1 MTKKYKEDKFLEQ
14 LERVPNVS
22 LACEKVGLSRNT
34 VYRWCGEDLDFKA
47 RMDMA
52 LESGVHSVNDLAE
65 SKLISHINN
74 GNLRAIQYWLDNN
87 KKNYIR
93 PRDKNMWQPFV
104 PVTKIEIVGLD
115 DFKVK
120 SVEQYEE
127 AKERKE
133 EGQPYVPEELMQ
145 LDEKLLDEPL
155 PDPIR

>member
-1 MTKKYKEDKFLEQ
+1 MKKKYKEDKFLEQ

-34 VYRWCGEDLDFKA
+34 VYRWCIKDSDFKA

-52 LESGVHSVNDLAE
+52 LDSGVHSVNDLAE

-93 PRDKNMWQPFV
+93 PRDKNMWQPLI
-104 PVTKIEIVGLD
+104 PVTRIEIVGLEGYG
-115 DFKVK
+115 VK
-120 SVEQYEE
+120 TVEET
-127 AKERKE
+127 K
-133 EGQPYVPEELMQ
+133 VPEELI
-145 LDEKLLDEPL
+145 EE
-155 PDPIR
+155 

>member
-1 MTKKYKEDKFLEQ
+1 MKKKYKEDKFLEQ

-34 VYRWCGEDLDFKA
+34 VYRWCIEDADFKV

-52 LESGVHSVNDLAE
+52 LESGVHSISDLAE
-65 SKLISHINN
+65 SKLISHING

-104 PVTKIEIVGLD
+104 PVTKIEIVG
-115 DFKVK
+115 FEGFTAKK
-120 SVEQYEE
+120 IEE
-127 AKERKE
+127 E
-133 EGQPYVPEELMQ
+133 EPHVPEEFMKI
-145 LDEKLLDEPL
+145 DEKLLNEPL
-155 PDPIR
+155 PEPIEKLK